1 MKTPLPLLPLA
12 LLLAVPGPAA
22 ADTLLEVYRK
32 AVVADPAVREA
43 EANRLATRESRPQAL
58 AALLPQLDASAGTA
72 WNNANG
78 VSNRVFGDTPA
89 TFLIDTRDQ
98 TDTWSL
104 QLRQTVFRWDQWVRL
119 DQSGKQATQAEF
131 DYTFARQDLI
141 LRVADAYFNVLAAE
155 DSLNAERAAKE
166 AIGQQLEQAQKRF
179 EVGLIAIT
187 DVQEAQAAFDN
198 AVALEI
204 AAKRNLA
211 NQREVLRAIID
222 DYPEVLAKPG
232 SEIPLLPPEPADVNR
247 WVDLAMQQ
255 NANLLSSQVGT
266 EIAKDNVRIA
276 QSAFLPTV
284 ELVASRGKTE
294 QTGFARNFTDPDGP
308 FGPIPP
314 GDPRVR
320 ADTGFLTFQD
330 QVSLQV
336 AVPVFTGGANT
347 SRVRQAVYQHRASR
361 ERLERVARETERSTR
376 DAYLGVITDVSRVQS
391 LRQALESA
399 RTALKASEAGFEVGT
414 RTTVDVL
421 IARRNLLSAEV
432 NYLRSRYDYLLD
444 GLRLKQAAG
453 SLTDADLERIDSLL
467 QEKSTLTKP
476 DLSAPPPLPAPRPPP
491 MPPAG

>member
-1 MKTPLPLLPLA
+1 MKTPLPLLPFA
-12 LLLAVPGPAA
+12 LLLAMPGTAA

-43 EANRLATRESRPQAL
+43 EASRLATQESRPQAL
-58 AALLPQLDASAGTA
+58 AALLPQLTGSAGTA
-72 WNNANG
+72 WNNSNG
-78 VSNRVFGDTPA
+78 DNSRVFGNQPA
-89 TFLIDTRDQ
+89 TFIIDTRDQ
-98 TDTWSL
+98 TDTWGID
-104 QLRQTVFRWDQWVRL
+104 LRQTVFRWDQWVRL
-119 DQSGKQATQAEF
+119 DQSGKEATQAEF

-141 LRVADAYFNVLAAE
+141 IRVADAYFNVLAAE
-155 DSLNAERAAKE
+155 DTLNAERAAKE

-222 DYPEVLAKPG
+222 DYPEVLAKPT
-232 SEIPLLPPEPADVNR
+232 SEIPLVPPEPSDVNR

-255 NANLLSSQVGT
+255 NASLLSSQVGA
-266 EIAKDNVRIA
+266 EIAKDNIRIA
-276 QSAFLPTV
+276 QSAFAPTV
-284 ELVASRGKTE
+284 DLVASRGKTDSA
-294 QTGFARNFTDPDGP
+294 GFARNLRGNPPVRFRDETAFTNY
-308 FGPIPP
+308 
-314 GDPRVR
+314 
-320 ADTGFLTFQD
+320 QD
-330 QVSLQV
+330 QVGIQV
-336 AVPVFTGGANT
+336 SMPFFTGGANT
-347 SRVRQAVYQHRASR
+347 SRVRQAVYQHRAAR
-361 ERLERVARETERSTR
+361 ERLERASRETERSTR

-453 SLTDADLERIDSLL
+453 SLTDTDLERIDTLL
-467 QEKSTLTKP
+467 KDTSTLTKP
-476 DLSAPPPLPAPRPPP
+476 DLSAPPPLPAPRPSP